1 MRRSVFSFV
10 FLAAVLMSLLSGGLA
25 FARPVVS
32 MPGDKVRISSWIDS
46 RFSKGAALPFSFAL
60 DGVPS
65 SEFMGRW
72 KRSRQVLPS
81 ADPSAVS
88 FRYTWTGSK
97 EGLSVICDVT
107 GYPESN
113 LVEWVVRFRNIS
125 GNNSGQISDVKVAD
139 MRMKF
144 PSAGPVSL
152 HYAEG
157 NKISRADYAPRTALL
172 EGDRSVRFEPAGGR
186 SSSEA
191 FPFYNIESKAS
202 GQGVMMSVG
211 WSGTWFSDFRSVD
224 SKSLDVSAGMP
235 DVDLYLRPEEEI
247 RVPSVAFLFWSGQ
260 QMDGHNRFRR
270 FLLEH
275 RYRKVHGEQVR
286 NYLSSGFN
294 YRDPQP
300 FGEYSCIT
308 SEWAVA
314 MLSLIHI

>member
-72 KRSRQVLPS
+72 KRGRQVLPS

-125 GNNSGQISDVKVAD
+125 GNNFILTIFA
-139 MRMKF
+139 
-144 PSAGPVSL
+144 SL
-152 HYAEG
+152 
-157 NKISRADYAPRTALL
+157 SR
-172 EGDRSVRFEPAGGR
+172 RS
-186 SSSEA
+186 
-191 FPFYNIESKAS
+191 
-202 GQGVMMSVG
+202 
-211 WSGTWFSDFRSVD
+211 
-224 SKSLDVSAGMP
+224 
-235 DVDLYLRPEEEI
+235 
-247 RVPSVAFLFWSGQ
+247 
-260 QMDGHNRFRR
+260 
-270 FLLEH
+270 
-275 RYRKVHGEQVR
+275 
-286 NYLSSGFN
+286 FN
-294 YRDPQP
+294 
-300 FGEYSCIT
+300 
-308 SEWAVA
+308 
-314 MLSLIHI
+314 